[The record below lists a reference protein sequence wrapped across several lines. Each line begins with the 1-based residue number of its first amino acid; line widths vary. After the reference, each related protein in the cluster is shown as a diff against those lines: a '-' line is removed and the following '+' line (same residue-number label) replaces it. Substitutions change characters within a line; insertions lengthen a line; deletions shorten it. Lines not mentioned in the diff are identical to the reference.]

1 MVKCLF
7 ISCIENKKAGKM
19 FFDLTL
25 AILALVVIFALGCI
39 MLERRNNNPG
49 QRASKRNPRRR
60 KRVTRHHW
68 EDNQYKTRREP
79 EENNDKESYNRR

>member
-1 MVKCLF
+1 MAEHLSSNRKQESRKNV
-7 ISCIENKKAGKM
+7 
-19 FFDLTL
+19 FDLTL
-25 AILALVVIFALGCI
+25 AILALVVIFALACI

-68 EDNQYKTRREP
+68 EDNQYKPRREP
-79 EENNDKESYNRR
+79 EENTDKESYNRR